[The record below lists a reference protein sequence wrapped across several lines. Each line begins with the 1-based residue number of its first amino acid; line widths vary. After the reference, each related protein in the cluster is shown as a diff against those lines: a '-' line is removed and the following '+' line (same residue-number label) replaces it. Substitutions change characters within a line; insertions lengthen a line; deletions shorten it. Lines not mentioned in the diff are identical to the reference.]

1 MSYLHLVAT
10 VESAVRGGR
19 RRDGRDLANAARAFA
34 RTPVAAALVGVCG
47 RVAVTDVA
55 GFRKQRP
62 QLTCNAH
69 IRNCFI
75 RVQPYLFYFLQDLR
89 KYGQQLNKIF

>member
-10 VESAVRGGR
+10 VESAVCGGR

-34 RTPVAAALVGVCG
+34 CTAAAATLVGVCG

-69 IRNCFI
+69 IRN
-75 RVQPYLFYFLQDLR
+75 
-89 KYGQQLNKIF
+89 NKVS